1 MVEVLG
7 GGLWL
12 RWWLV
17 VEVLGGGLWW
27 LVVEVLGGGLWL
39 RCWVVA
45 CGCVGCCG

>member
-12 RWWLV
+12 RCWV
-17 VEVLGGGLWW
+17 VAWF
-27 LVVEVLGGGLWL
+27 VVEVLGGGLWL

-45 CGCVGCCG
+45 CG